1 MDLHAVRRLEP
12 FALLAKQESRIDG
25 GVWDS
30 ITRRQLEDQFEKDS
44 TYIGDVADMLSSDG
58 QTLPWI
64 QRKVQ
69 ASS

>member
-12 FALLAKQESRIDG
+12 FALLAKQESRIDA

-44 TYIGDVADMLSSDG
+44 TYIDDVPELAC
-58 QTLPWI
+58 
-64 QRKVQ
+64 
-69 ASS
+69 